1 MKRANTGVRPY
12 GFGLTRRGRSSCLPF
27 FFRACPV
34 KPCQSMP
41 PCDTLT
47 LMVELEAQLKKRLGD
62 ALKQEE
68 PMARHTTLKVGGPA
82 RWFWAASNVE
92 ELARV
97 LHLCTQNAVPYLF
110 IGHGSNLLM
119 SDAGYDGLVIQNRCK
134 GCVVGNETRAE
145 SGVSF
150 GSLFLQTARAGYG
163 GLEWAIGIPGTVG
176 GALVSNAGA
185 YRGNI
190 GPLVSSVRVFAD
202 GCDRTVGPEWMEF
215 SYRDSRLRRAGA
227 CGSTVVLSCTLA
239 LTERGDPETIIA
251 QAREYQS
258 QRRAKQPY
266 APSAGSFFKNV
277 QNKALAESLDT
288 LPAGMKAAGVVPAG
302 FLSEAC
308 GLKGL
313 RVGGAEVSEKHANFL
328 INAENATA
336 SDLRT
341 LAGQVKA
348 IVEERF
354 GVALEEEVLYVGDW
368 SGWEEN

>member
-1 MKRANTGVRPY
+1 MQTTGDETERV
-12 GFGLTRRGRSSCLPF
+12 LWD
-27 FFRACPV
+27 A
-34 KPCQSMP
+34 
-41 PCDTLT
+41 
-47 LMVELEAQLKKRLGD
+47 LGD
-62 ALKQEE
+62 ALRCGE

-82 RWFWAASNVE
+82 RWFWAASDIE
-92 ELARV
+92 ILAQV
-97 LHLCTQNAVPYLF
+97 LALCARRDIPYLF

-134 GCVVGNETRAE
+134 GCEVGEETRAE

-150 GSLFLQTARAGYG
+150 GSLFMQTARAGFS

-190 GPLVSSVRVFAD
+190 GPLVRSVRVFTD
-202 GCDRTVGPEWMEF
+202 GRDQTVGPQWMEF
-215 SYRDSRLRRAGA
+215 SYRDSRLRRAGI
-227 CGSTVVLSCTLA
+227 GRTVILSCTLHLA
-239 LTERGDPETIIA
+239 EHGDPDTILA
-251 QAREYQS
+251 HAKEYQA

-277 QNKALAESLDT
+277 NDKALAESLPH

-313 RVGGAEVSEKHANFL
+313 RVGGAEVSPTHANFL
-328 INAENATA
+328 VNAGGATA

-341 LAGQVKA
+341 LACRVKA
-348 IVEERF
+348 AVQERF

-368 SGWEEN
+368 NNWSEGVEKEIGPKRR

>member
-1 MKRANTGVRPY
+1 MKMDARLIEV
-12 GFGLTRRGRSSCLPF
+12 
-27 FFRACPV
+27 
-34 KPCQSMP
+34 
-41 PCDTLT
+41 
-47 LMVELEAQLKKRLGD
+47 LGD
-62 ALKQEE
+62 EIKQEE

-82 RWFWAASNVE
+82 RWFWQASDVE
-92 ELARV
+92 TLARV
-97 LHLCTQNAVPYLF
+97 LEICTQAAIPYLF

-119 SDAGYDGLVIQNRCK
+119 SDAGYNGLVIQNRCK
-134 GCVVGNETRAE
+134 GCIVGDETQAE

-150 GSLFLQTARAGYG
+150 GSLFLQTARAGYA

-190 GPLVSSVRVFAD
+190 GPLVSSVRVFSD
-202 GCDRTVGPEWMEF
+202 GLDQTVGPEWMEF
-215 SYRDSRLRRAGA
+215 SYRDSRLRRSGVD
-227 CGSTVVLSCTLA
+227 GTVVLSCTLA
-239 LTERGDPETIIA
+239 LTGRGDPDTIVA
-251 QAREYQS
+251 QAKEYQA

-277 QNKALAESLDT
+277 QSHALAESLDT

-328 INAENATA
+328 VNAADATA
-336 SDLRT
+336 SDLRA
-341 LAGQVKA
+341 LAGKVKS
-348 IVEERF
+348 IVFERF
-354 GVALEEEVLYVGDW
+354 GVTLEEEVLYVGDW
-368 SGWEEN
+368 SQWPEMLMEKQRAEAWE

>member
-1 MKRANTGVRPY
+1 MKMDAR
-12 GFGLTRRGRSSCLPF
+12 L
-27 FFRACPV
+27 V
-34 KPCQSMP
+34 KM
-41 PCDTLT
+41 
-47 LMVELEAQLKKRLGD
+47 LGD
-62 ALKQEE
+62 ALKRDE

-82 RWFWAASNVE
+82 RWFWQASDVE
-92 ELARV
+92 TLASV
-97 LHLCTQNAVPYLF
+97 LKVCTQAGLPYLF

-134 GCVVGNETRAE
+134 GCTAGDETHAE

-150 GSLFLQTARAGYG
+150 GSLFLQTARAGYK

-190 GPLVSSVRVFAD
+190 GPLVSSVRVFSE
-202 GCDRTVGPEWMEF
+202 GQDRAVGPEWMEF
-215 SYRDSRLRRAGA
+215 SYRDSRLRRG
-227 CGSTVVLSCTLA
+227 GGDGTVVLSCTLH
-239 LTERGDPETIIA
+239 LTERGDPDTIVA
-251 QAREYQS
+251 QAKEYQA

-277 QNKALAESLDT
+277 QSHALAGSLDA

-328 INAENATA
+328 VNAGGATA
-336 SDLRT
+336 SDLRM
-341 LAGQVKA
+341 LAGKVKLL
-348 IVEERF
+348 VYERF
-354 GVALEEEVLYVGDW
+354 GVTLEEEVLYVGDW
-368 SGWEEN
+368 SRRPEMPLEKQKVETWD

>member
-1 MKRANTGVRPY
+1 MEMDAR
-12 GFGLTRRGRSSCLPF
+12 LTK
-27 FFRACPV
+27 A
-34 KPCQSMP
+34 
-41 PCDTLT
+41 
-47 LMVELEAQLKKRLGD
+47 LGD
-62 ALKQEE
+62 ALKRNE

-82 RWFWAASNVE
+82 RWFWAASDVE
-92 ELARV
+92 ELAHM
-97 LHLCTQNAVPYLF
+97 LDLCTQHAVPYLF

-134 GCVVGNETRAE
+134 GCAVGDETRAE

-190 GPLVSSVRVFAD
+190 GPLVSSVRVFAEGRD
-202 GCDRTVGPEWMEF
+202 QTVGPEWMEF
-215 SYRDSRLRRAGA
+215 SYRDSRLRRSGLD
-227 CGSTVVLSCTLA
+227 GTVVLSCTFH
-239 LTERGDPETIIA
+239 LTERGDPDTILA
-251 QAREYQS
+251 QAKEYQA

-277 QNKALAESLDT
+277 QSRALAET
-288 LPAGMKAAGVVPAG
+288 LPGLSPGMRAAGVVPAG

-328 INAENATA
+328 INAGGATA
-336 SDLRT
+336 SDLRS
-341 LAGQVKA
+341 LAAKVKS
-348 IVEERF
+348 VVSDRF
-354 GVALEEEVLYVGDW
+354 GVLLEEEVLYVGDW
-368 SGWEEN
+368 SEWSELPIR

>member
-1 MKRANTGVRPY
+1 MQMDTQLVKMLGETLKRN
-12 GFGLTRRGRSSCLPF
+12 
-27 FFRACPV
+27 
-34 KPCQSMP
+34 
-41 PCDTLT
+41 
-47 LMVELEAQLKKRLGD
+47 
-62 ALKQEE
+62 E

-82 RWFWAASNVE
+82 RWFWQASDVE
-92 ELARV
+92 TLARV
-97 LHLCTQNAVPYLF
+97 LEICTETSLPYLF

-134 GCVVGNETRAE
+134 GCTVGDETRAE

-150 GSLFLQTARAGYG
+150 GSLFLQTARAGYA

-190 GPLVSSVRVFAD
+190 GPLVSSVRVFSNGRD
-202 GCDRTVGPEWMEF
+202 QTVGPEWMAF
-215 SYRDSRLRRAGA
+215 SYRDSRLRRSGWD
-227 CGSTVVLSCTLA
+227 GTVVLSCTLV
-239 LTERGDPETIIA
+239 LTERGDPDTIVA
-251 QAREYQS
+251 QAKEYQA

-277 QNKALAESLDT
+277 QSRALAESLDT
-288 LPAGMKAAGVVPAG
+288 LSAGMKAAGVVPAG

-328 INAENATA
+328 VNAGGATA
-336 SDLRT
+336 SDLRA
-341 LAGQVKA
+341 LAGRVKSL
-348 IVEERF
+348 VYERF
-354 GVALEEEVLYVGDW
+354 GVTLEEEVLYVGDW
-368 SGWEEN
+368 SESE

>member
-1 MKRANTGVRPY
+1 MNLDAR
-12 GFGLTRRGRSSCLPF
+12 
-27 FFRACPV
+27 
-34 KPCQSMP
+34 
-41 PCDTLT
+41 
-47 LMVELEAQLKKRLGD
+47 LEEKLGA
-62 ALKQEE
+62 ALKHEE

-82 RWFWAASNVE
+82 RWFWAASEVE
-92 ELARV
+92 ELAGTLRF
-97 LHLCTQNAVPYLF
+97 CAENSVPYLF

-134 GCVVGNETRAE
+134 GCVVGDETQAE

-215 SYRDSRLRRAGA
+215 SYRDSRLRRAGV
-227 CGSTVVLSCTLA
+227 GSTVVLSCALR
-239 LTERGDPETIIA
+239 LTERGDPDTILA
-251 QAREYQS
+251 QAKEYQS

-277 QNKALAESLDT
+277 QSRALAESLDT

-328 INAENATA
+328 INAGGATA
-336 SDLRT
+336 SDLRA
-341 LAGQVKA
+341 LAEKVKA
-348 IVEERF
+348 IVYDRF
-354 GVALEEEVLYVGDW
+354 GVALEEEVLYAGDW
-368 SGWEEN
+368 SGRGGERQERPMP

>member
-1 MKRANTGVRPY
+1 MD
-12 GFGLTRRGRSSCLPF
+12 LDGR
-27 FFRACPV
+27 
-34 KPCQSMP
+34 
-41 PCDTLT
+41 
-47 LMVELEAQLKKRLGD
+47 LEEILGN
-62 ALKQEE
+62 ALKRGE

-82 RWFWAASNVE
+82 RWFWAASEVE
-92 ELARV
+92 ELAQV
-97 LHLCTQNAVPYLF
+97 LRFCTENAVPYLF
-110 IGHGSNLLM
+110 VGHGSNLLM
-119 SDAGYDGLVIQNRCK
+119 SDLGYDGLVIQNRCK
-134 GCVVGNETRAE
+134 GCVVGDETRAE

-190 GPLVSSVRVFAD
+190 GPLVSSVRVFSD
-202 GCDRTVGPEWMEF
+202 DCDQTVGPEWMEF

-227 CGSTVVLSCTLA
+227 RPAVVLSCTLH
-239 LTERGDPETIIA
+239 LTERGDPDAILTRA
-251 QAREYQS
+251 KEYQS

-277 QNKALAESLDT
+277 QSRVLAESLET

-302 FLSEAC
+302 FLSELC

-328 INAENATA
+328 INAGGATA

-341 LAGQVKA
+341 LAEKVKA
-348 IVEERF
+348 LVFDRF
-354 GVALEEEVLYVGDW
+354 GVALEEEVLYAGDW
-368 SGWEEN
+368 SGWITQAKSEGVNSSMPAALLRIC